1 MKNFSHLAL
10 VAVMAVGF
18 VAGFTGCAGTS
29 VGNKLIAEKNEVEL
43 TGSVIVGKTTKKE
56 VYEMYGEPTKS
67 FGKINAELIGKATSS
82 REQLTGRIDNEEWKV
97 SNPKTRSLI
106 MYMHSSAKNNSYN
119 PLAGI
124 FMEKEVSTTIK
135 AFYIGFDE
143 NDVVTERWY
152 STQKLEGTK
161 SAF

>member
-1 MKNFSHLAL
+1 
-10 VAVMAVGF
+10 
-18 VAGFTGCAGTS
+18 
-29 VGNKLIAEKNEVEL
+29 
-43 TGSVIVGKTTKKE
+43 
-56 VYEMYGEPTKS
+56 MYGEPTKS

>member
-1 MKNFSHLAL
+1 MKIFSQMALA
-10 VAVMAVGF
+10 AVMAVVF
-18 VAGFTGCAGTS
+18 AGCSGTTI
-29 VGNKLIAEKNEVEL
+29 GNSIIGQKNEVEL
-43 TGSVIVGKTTKKE
+43 TSSVIVGKTTKKE
-56 VYEMYGEPTKS
+56 VYEMYGEPTKT
-67 FGKINAELIGKATSS
+67 FGKISAEMIGKATTS

-97 SNPKTRSLI
+97 SNPKTTSLI
-106 MYMHSSAKNNSYN
+106 MYMHQNAKNNSYN

-124 FMEKEVSTTIK
+124 FMDKEVSTTIK

-152 STQKLEGTK
+152 STQKIDGTK

>member
-1 MKNFSHLAL
+1 MKIFSQMALA
-10 VAVMAVGF
+10 AVMAVIF
-18 VAGFTGCAGTS
+18 AGCSGTTI
-29 VGNKLIAEKNEVEL
+29 GNSIIGQKNEVEL
-43 TGSVIVGKTTKKE
+43 TSSVIVGKTTKKE

-67 FGKINAELIGKATSS
+67 FGKINADMIGKGTTDSAI
-82 REQLTGRIDNEEWKV
+82 LHGRIDNEEYKV
-97 SNPKTRSLI
+97 SNPKTTSLI
-106 MYMHSSAKNNSYN
+106 MYMHQNTKSNSYN

-124 FMEKEVSTTIK
+124 FMDKEASTTVK

-152 STQKLEGTK
+152 STQKVDGTK